1 MFSFSRP
8 LESVSEGR
16 VRVSSDVRG
25 WAGDNVT
32 LECRVTGAGQPV
44 VIWLRRRDTDT
55 AASAQEVVA
64 HGAEVL
70 VPELDRVRASV
81 AASPALYTSTLTV
94 GDAVYNHKIP
104 PCRFR

>member
-1 MFSFSRP
+1 M
-8 LESVSEGR
+8 SEGR

-32 LECRVTGAGQPV
+32 LECRVTGEGAGQPV

-55 AASAQEVVA
+55 AQEVVA

-104 PCRFR
+104 LN

>member
-1 MFSFSRP
+1 MMASLP
-8 LESVSEGR
+8 
-16 VRVSSDVRG
+16 SDQVVTIHHSHQE
-25 WAGDNVT
+25 AGQGAGQ
-32 LECRVTGAGQPV
+32 GAGQPV

>member
-1 MFSFSRP
+1 M
-8 LESVSEGR
+8 SEGR

-32 LECRVTGAGQPV
+32 LECRVTGAGAGHGAGQEVGQPV

-55 AASAQEVVA
+55 AQEVVA

-94 GDAVYNHKIP
+94 GMRCTIIRV
-104 PCRFR
+104 R

>member
-1 MFSFSRP
+1 M
-8 LESVSEGR
+8 SEGR

-32 LECRVTGAGQPV
+32 LECRVTGAGAGQGAGQPV

-55 AASAQEVVA
+55 AQEVVA

-94 GDAVYNHKIP
+94 GDVVYNHKIP
-104 PCRFR
+104 LRRL

>member
-1 MFSFSRP
+1 M
-8 LESVSEGR
+8 SEGR

-32 LECRVTGAGQPV
+32 LECRVTGAGAGQGAGQPV

-55 AASAQEVVA
+55 AQEVVA

-104 PCRFR
+104 LN

>member
-1 MFSFSRP
+1 M
-8 LESVSEGR
+8 SEGR

-32 LECRVTGAGQPV
+32 LECRVTGAGAGQGAGQPV
-44 VIWLRRRDTDT
+44 VIWLRRRDSDT
-55 AASAQEVVA
+55 AAAAQEVVA

-94 GDAVYNHKIP
+94 GDAVYNQ
-104 PCRFR
+104 CRNNVIRVR

>member
-1 MFSFSRP
+1 M
-8 LESVSEGR
+8 SEGR

-32 LECRVTGAGQPV
+32 LECRVTGAGQGAGQPV

-55 AASAQEVVA
+55 AQEVVA

-94 GDAVYNHKIP
+94 GK
-104 PCRFR
+104 